1 MKSFVEYLI
10 ESSKTYEFRIKIA
23 GEVTDEHME
32 RIENHMEKF
41 GLESISKP
49 KRTPIQEQPSGF
61 GESVKNTEV
70 NIIDVETNY
79 PATPQVLGAMLR
91 DIVGI
96 PESHVVVVNKND
108 PEEIARETATDVS
121 DEEYKPLLA
130 NDYDSETLDPSYG
143 DQYNTN
149 FLKELETRKYEFAG
163 KKTTKSKSTNDLP
176 VGKSSPIGSK
186 KR

>member
-1 MKSFVEYLI
+1 
-10 ESSKTYEFRIKIA
+10 
-23 GEVTDEHME
+23 
-32 RIENHMEKF
+32 
-41 GLESISKP
+41 
-49 KRTPIQEQPSGF
+49 
-61 GESVKNTEV
+61 
-70 NIIDVETNY
+70 
-79 PATPQVLGAMLR
+79 
-91 DIVGI
+91 
-96 PESHVVVVNKND
+96 
-108 PEEIARETATDVS
+108 VS